1 MLRVAV
7 DACLL
12 DGDASLR
19 PNSPLAA
26 GLKWSCVM
34 LSDPELN

>member
-12 DGDASLR
+12 DDSASLSPTHASQPGLSR
-19 PNSPLAA
+19 PV
-26 GLKWSCVM
+26 SC
-34 LSDPELN
+34 